1 MNRFDFECGI
11 SIELDNDNIKVNTY
25 TGSRPKTEKDIYN
38 ILLTYKIYRKNE
50 LLYTV

>member
-25 TGSRPKTEKDIYN
+25 TRSRPKTEKDIYN
-38 ILLTYKIYRKNE
+38 ILLTYKIYRNNE

>member
-25 TGSRPKTEKDIYN
+25 TGDYPNTEKDIYN
-38 ILLTYKIYRKNE
+38 ILLTYKIYRKKIGRF
-50 LLYTV
+50 

>member
-25 TGSRPKTEKDIYN
+25 TGNRPKAEKDIYN
-38 ILLTYKIYRKNE
+38 ILLTYKIYRNNE